1 MAFWAQL
8 GAFGVA
14 HVCRSMYL
22 FNTDR
27 KHTHTHTA
35 SSNNQIITNIIKRSP
50 LLKQKSKDRRKAAGA
65 KKKHRCAYSAA
76 ELDF

>member
-14 HVCRSMYL
+14 HVCRSMYF

-27 KHTHTHTA
+27 KHTHTA

-65 KKKHRCAYSAA
+65 KKAPLCLFSSRA
-76 ELDF
+76 